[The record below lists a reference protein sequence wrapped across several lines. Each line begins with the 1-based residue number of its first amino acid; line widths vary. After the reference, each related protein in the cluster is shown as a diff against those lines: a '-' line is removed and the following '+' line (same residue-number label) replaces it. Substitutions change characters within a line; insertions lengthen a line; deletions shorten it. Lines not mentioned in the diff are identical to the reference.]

1 MCYRLSIRPVCHR
14 PKSKRELIM
23 LYRRKGNLFVEGNI
37 IKVEIKEPIQLYA
50 VISFLLLFLLPI
62 GFSLYSMISEN
73 INVFFHYASSFLLP
87 ILFCPFLYIIFQI
100 GRKEISKLDFVN
112 NKFERVKFFYGIPI
126 RIFKENLD
134 EQFELSYKRDA
145 RFGYIWLTV
154 ISENERKDK
163 KLIRFFD
170 DELFLNF
177 RKIANEYFPNHK
189 IAY

>member
-1 MCYRLSIRPVCHR
+1 
-14 PKSKRELIM
+14 M